1 MDIKKGDI
9 VAISEDARLG
19 GSGDYI
25 GYQKT
30 YPAGTEFEV
39 TGTGRMNRVN
49 NPFVTGRDTS
59 NDSDYV
65 REIPLNI
72 VVDPDPNAPKPR
84 KLGEAPEGSIAIDDP
99 RIEYIWDDAKKAATQ
114 AGYCSYYD
122 TLVKKL
128 GAPGPVKSW
137 IVSTTIK
144 GIPVTIKADARTQ
157 KQADEIV
164 AEQLKAAKVVVDK

>member
-19 GSGDYI
+19 SSGYHT
-25 GYQKT
+25 GHQT

-39 TGTGRMNRVN
+39 TGTGRMSRVTE
-49 NPFVTGRDTS
+49 PFVTGRHTGNS
-59 NDSDYV
+59 SDYV

-72 VVDPDPNAPKPR
+72 VVDPDPNVPKPR
-84 KLGEAPEGSIAIDDP
+84 KLGEAPQGSIPIDDP
-99 RIEYIWDDAKKAATQ
+99 RIAYIWDDAKKAATQ

-122 TLVKKL
+122 TLVAKL

-137 IVSTTIK
+137 SVNRTIK
-144 GIPVTIKADARTQ
+144 GIAVTIKAEARTQ
-157 KQADEIV
+157 NQADAIV
-164 AEQLKAAKVVVDK
+164 SEQLKAAKVVVD